1 MYCDSFN
8 IILQRRIFYII
19 ILNKAVIKIK
29 VFVPTYFDKF
39 KCIADKCP
47 DTCCIGW
54 EVDID
59 PETAERYS
67 SIGGELGKKIRQH
80 LVRDE
85 EGCDIFTLCE
95 GDRCPFLNS
104 CKLCEIQLEAGE
116 NALSKT
122 CSLFPRFFDDFGKI
136 CEMGLGFGCPEAAR
150 IILEDDDPFSLTYY
164 DEYADSIEDIDEDFL
179 GELIELRAKMFT
191 VLEDYELN
199 FSKKVETVLK
209 LARDFQKNLDGEA
222 FDDSVQN
229 RIFDFCI
236 AILEN
241 MEYISEERKSF
252 VKKLR
257 NIKLSKNA
265 INHYSSDFEKLLKY
279 YIFRY
284 LLKAVYDYD
293 VLTKVK
299 YGVFA
304 CVVISRIYDYL
315 DFPDFETR
323 VQIMYS
329 YSKEVEYSDVN
340 MDLLDKMLFE
350 NFGTDDLTNMV

>member
-1 MYCDSFN
+1 MLKN
-8 IILQRRIFYII
+8 TLHGII
-19 ILNKAVIKIK
+19 INGRAVINIK

-67 SIGGELGKKIRQH
+67 SIGGELGKKIREH

-85 EGCDIFTLCE
+85 DGCDIFTLSN

-116 NALSKT
+116 NVLSKT
-122 CSLFPRFFDDFGKI
+122 CTLFPRFFDDFGKI
-136 CEMGLGFGCPEAAR
+136 REMGLGLGCPEAAR
-150 IILEDDDPFSLTYY
+150 IILEDNDPFSLTYY
-164 DEYADSIEDIDEDFL
+164 EECADSVEDIDEDFL

-191 VLEDYELN
+191 VLEDDNLN
-199 FSKKVETVLK
+199 FRKKTEIVLN

-222 FDDSVQN
+222 FDDTIQN
-229 RIFDFCI
+229 RDFDFCI

-241 MEYISEERKSF
+241 MEYISDERKSF
-252 VKKLR
+252 VKNLR
-257 NIKLSKNA
+257 NLKLSKNA
-265 INHYSSDFEKLLKY
+265 FKLYRSDFEKMLKY
-279 YIFRY
+279 YTFRY

-304 CVVISRIYDYL
+304 CIVISRIYDYL
-315 DFPDFETR
+315 DFPDFEAR
-323 VQIMYS
+323 VKMMYS
-329 YSKEVEYSDVN
+329 YSKEVEYSDIN
-340 MDLLDKMLFE
+340 MDLLDEMLFE
-350 NFGTDDLTNMV
+350 DFGTDDLIKMI